1 MLKKIIAILCAACLV
16 LMVSGCGD
24 EEKSEKNSQK
34 TSQKTS
40 EKESTPTP
48 APSQPDTSSEDD
60 KKEPEG
66 NTMKNNPELWKTK
79 MVALTFDDGPQ
90 ECNGELLDILK
101 AKGVKATFFLQG
113 NNMEKYP
120 DLVKRMIEEG
130 HDVGWHSYEHKIN
143 SQTRLET
150 VQKDFAKAQAIL
162 SSLGLDYKMKYL
174 RCPGGNL
181 SDNITLAATEQG
193 WRIINWTNYGFDD
206 HVESTATIEERAA
219 KTFEKTPSRNGDVC
233 LIHPRN
239 SDIAKAVGVL
249 IDNLQAEGVKV
260 VCMSELLQRK
270 NGGNAGELYA
280 HGYTIY

>member
-1 MLKKIIAILCAACLV
+1 MFKKIIAVICSLTLV
-16 LMVSGCGD
+16 LTLSACG
-24 EEKSEKNSQK
+24 EKETQK
-34 TSQKTS
+34 TSSKSSKNSTSSTTTSTTSKTS
-40 EKESTPTP
+40 QTES
-48 APSQPDTSSEDD
+48 
-60 KKEPEG
+60 EG

-113 NNMEKYP
+113 NQMEKYP
-120 DLVKRMIEEG
+120 DLVKRMIDEG
-130 HDVGWHSYEHKIN
+130 HDVGWHSYEHSISSATK
-143 SQTRLET
+143 LET
-150 VQKDFAKAQAIL
+150 VQKDFAKAQEIL
-162 SSLGLDYKMKYL
+162 TSLGIDYKMKYL

-206 HVESTATIEERAA
+206 HVDSGATVEERAA
-219 KTFEKTPSRNGDVC
+219 KTFAETSARNGEVC

-249 IDNLQAEGVKV
+249 IDQLQAEGTKV
-260 VCMSELLQRK
+260 VSISELLERK
-270 NGGNAGELYA
+270 NGGEAGEVYA

>member
-1 MLKKIIAILCAACLV
+1 MKVIAIICSLCLV
-16 LMVSGCGD
+16 FAISGCG
-24 EEKSEKNSQK
+24 EKAK
-34 TSQKTS
+34 
-40 EKESTPTP
+40 EKES
-48 APSQPDTSSEDD
+48 ASSKPDTTTSSKPDTTSKPE
-60 KKEPEG
+60 KTEPEG

-120 DLVKRMIEEG
+120 DLVKRIIDEG
-130 HDVGWHSYEHKIN
+130 HDVGWHSYEHNIS

-150 VQKDFAKAQAIL
+150 VQKDFAKAQEVL
-162 SSLGLDYKMKYL
+162 NSLGIDYKIKFL
-174 RCPGGNL
+174 RCPGGNF
-181 SDNITLAATEQG
+181 SDNIALAAREND
-193 WRIINWTNYGFDD
+193 WRVVNWTNYGFDD

-219 KTFEKTPSRNGDVC
+219 KTFATTPSRNGDVC

-249 IDNLQAEGVKV
+249 IDSLQAEGAKV
-260 VCMSELLQRK
+260 VSMSELLQRK
-270 NGGNAGELYA
+270 NGGTAGELYA